1 MKHRQPPSNEEL
13 LAAYG
18 EYMSSI
24 GLRAD
29 LIDLQLQVLRLF
41 AEYLDQEC
49 TVTLGEYN
57 RAEEVA
63 FFRVRG
69 VTLPW
74 EKSNRGTVARATVRI
89 FREWRRMS
97 LKG

>member
-1 MKHRQPPSNEEL
+1 MKNF
-13 LAAYG
+13 AAYG

-24 GLRAD
+24 RLGAD

-41 AEYLDQEC
+41 AEYLVQASA
-49 TVTLGEYN
+49 VTLGEYN

-63 FFRVRG
+63 FFSERG

-74 EKSNRGTVARATVRI
+74 EKSNRGTVARGTVRT
-89 FREWRRMS
+89 FQEWRRMY

>member
-24 GLRAD
+24 RLGAD

-49 TVTLGEYN
+49 AATLGEYN
-57 RAEEVA
+57 RAEEVT
-63 FFRVRG
+63 FFRGRG
-69 VTLPW
+69 VTLPE
-74 EKSNRGTVARATVRI
+74 EKSNRGTVARGTVRT
-89 FREWRRMS
+89 FQEWRRMY